1 MINKVELSDNEIT
14 QVRIAIIE
22 RREML
27 KKLAESLVELK
38 FDANARVIQSMLDTV
53 NALYEK
59 MNIL

>member
-14 QVRIAIIE
+14 QVRIAIVE

-27 KKLAESLVELK
+27 KKLAESLVEFK